1 MVAFFF
7 FHLGP
12 EHMPLQPVGLLCYP
26 CTILMFIRRSYFR
39 RQSVSSSVRPKRPL
53 VMKDGTV
60 WARNIAGNFCLKM
73 STSTL
78 HFREL
83 LYATILRHGTDGFTS
98 PPKEGMLRIFLPLKN
113 PTALAGLNPQ
123 TWVPKAST
131 LPLDHGSRFYGGL
144 VIG

>member
-1 MVAFFF
+1 VVAFFF

-60 WARNIAGNFCLKM
+60 WARNIAGNFCLKCR
-73 STSTL
+73 L
-78 HFREL
+78 PR
-83 LYATILRHGTDGFTS
+83 YILGIFTS
-98 PPKEGMLRIFLPLKN
+98 PPKEGVLRVFALKSPESAHICMLCRMRLCRILQSMQHTQSDTKERKLLKCVV
-113 PTALAGLNPQ
+113 A
-123 TWVPKAST
+123 VKECIFK
-131 LPLDHGSRFYGGL
+131 H
-144 VIG
+144 